1 MLNRRVFDKI
11 FTEFRGILEIER
23 KFFVFVGILE
33 NKRGVAAM
41 GFKETITVE
50 QFLS

>member
-33 NKRGVAAM
+33 NNFSVN
-41 GFKETITVE
+41 
-50 QFLS
+50 LSRIEHLYIAIHN